1 MNRLIYPY
9 DINII
14 LSDLQ
19 NKLADQIIREDVT
32 RNLETVAGVDV
43 SFSSNSSAVVAAV
56 SIDLNSLNIVE
67 QAFRE
72 VELYFP
78 YIPGL
83 LGFREAE
90 AMVSVLYDLEEGFDA
105 VMVNGHGI
113 LHPRSFGLASQVGLL
128 IDKPTLGLAKSLT
141 SGIYILQ
148 DVRLNGKLIKL
159 VFHGERVIGA
169 YLNGYYLSVGHKISL
184 KSAIKIVENTST
196 YRTPESLRQAHLLA
210 TETFKEIIK
219 KKFV

>member
-1 MNRLIYPY
+1 VKLKMNRLIYPY

-32 RNLETVAGVDV
+32 QNLETVAGVDV
-43 SFSSNSSAVVAAV
+43 SFSSNSSAVAAAV

-90 AMVSVLYDLEEGFDA
+90 AMVSVYMIWKKGL
-105 VMVNGHGI
+105 M
-113 LHPRSFGLASQVGLL
+113 RSW
-128 IDKPTLGLAKSLT
+128 
-141 SGIYILQ
+141 
-148 DVRLNGKLIKL
+148 
-159 VFHGERVIGA
+159 
-169 YLNGYYLSVGHKISL
+169 
-184 KSAIKIVENTST
+184 
-196 YRTPESLRQAHLLA
+196 
-210 TETFKEIIK
+210 
-219 KKFV
+219 